1 MQFTRE
7 TIDPII
13 TILITLNTEANKPN
27 TTLYEFAKRAD
38 AIVFI
43 LNNIEKNLGKE
54 YMLFIFMK
62 TSEILN
68 KPLGPLQIEF
78 VKKMVYYG
86 CPIENV
92 VNIQFNTHIC

>member
-1 MQFTRE
+1 MKASCELFQLCVLKTVPCSRSARH
-7 TIDPII
+7 
-13 TILITLNTEANKPN
+13 LRVASTLASEKGSLKFRRS
-27 TTLYEFAKRAD
+27 LYVVKD
-38 AIVFI
+38 
-43 LNNIEKNLGKE
+43 
-54 YMLFIFMK
+54 MK

-78 VKKMVYYG
+78 VKKMVDYG